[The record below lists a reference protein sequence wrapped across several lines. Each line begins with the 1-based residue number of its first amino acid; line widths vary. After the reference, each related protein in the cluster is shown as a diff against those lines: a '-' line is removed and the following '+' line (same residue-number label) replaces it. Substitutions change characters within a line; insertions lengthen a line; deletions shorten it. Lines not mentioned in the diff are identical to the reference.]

1 MRLGRQFDDDGVA
14 GRDRAV
20 AQDDGHNAGLA
31 DQVALGVA
39 VEHGREQA
47 GAKGLDLGAGV
58 AEAGHGDD
66 GLGPE
71 VQSRAARQTKQRE
84 PARREIFAEV
94 AGREAEA
101 GGEQFVVQF
110 HGEKVHLPQVRLGG
124 IDGDPRTVF
133 HGRAGVGV
141 AVDAV
146 SGHEANAIDDR
157 LAERVRGI
165 PANGDD
171 DSAGVHG
178 GVRVGVKNSVAQS
191 AAWTQGSG

>member
-1 MRLGRQFDDDGVA
+1 MWRGRQFDDDGVA

-20 AQDDGHNAGLA
+20 AQDDGHDARLA

-71 VQSRAARQTKQRE
+71 VQPRVARQTQE
-84 PARREIFAEV
+84 CEAARGDVLAEV
-94 AGREAEA
+94 AGCEAEA

-110 HGEKVHLPQVRLGG
+110 HGEKVHLPQVRLRG
-124 IDGDPRTVF
+124 IDGDARAMF

-157 LAERVRGI
+157 LAERVRGT

-178 GVRVGVKNSVAQS
+178 GVRVGVETSAAQS
-191 AAWTQGSG
+191 AA